1 MVGFSGH
8 ETLAFTLCRYCY
20 IIAFICADLLRSHL
34 VLFWVVF
41 PRLHSELNK
50 RQEVSL
56 KVMKGPPNGKK
67 EYMYLKWQEPV
78 RST

>member
-34 VLFWVVF
+34 VLFRVAY
-41 PRLHSELNK
+41 PRLHNELNK
-50 RQEVSL
+50 RQEVSPQGHE
-56 KVMKGPPNGKK
+56 GPSQREKRIHVPKMARTSK
-67 EYMYLKWQEPV
+67 
-78 RST
+78 